1 MQYVIEIL
9 RILEREKFYG
19 SLEVKF
25 EAGKVTVLKKA
36 ETLKPPAD
44 DRRDNRGNFH
54 ERAK

>member
-9 RILEREKFYG
+9 RALERERFYG

-54 ERAK
+54 ERTK